1 MVALPFSPCEVIGNS
16 EEVTDVDIN
25 TVQNGIKDCLVSGM
39 RTVPTCDTEARS
51 TVCPLSLGFSP
62 CMTRDA

>member
-1 MVALPFSPCEVIGNS
+1 MVALPFSPCEVIRNS
-16 EEVTDVDIN
+16 EEVTDVDVN
-25 TVQNGIKDCLVSGM
+25 AVLKGIRDCLVSGM
-39 RTVPTCDTEARS
+39 TVPTCDTEARS